1 MKKLKIVFMG
11 TAEFAVPTL
20 EKLFKSG
27 HDVVSVYSSSPKKAN
42 RGMTITQSPVSS
54 TAKKFNLDLHYPDN
68 LKSNDEYNRLKALA
82 PDIIIVIAYG
92 MILPPEI
99 LAIPKKGCFN
109 LHASILPR
117 WRGAAPIQ
125 RAMINGDVK
134 TGISI
139 IKIDEGL
146 DTGDIV
152 LKKEISIDDDD
163 NYRDLE
169 KKLSILGAES
179 FENFFEKI
187 ENPELFEKQDDAKSS
202 YAKKI
207 LKSEARID
215 WNDSAS
221 VISRKINAFF
231 PKPGAWFEY
240 ESKRVKIIKA
250 KKDDQSGI
258 PGEVLDNNL
267 KIACGEN
274 SVQIIEIQKE
284 GKQSCSV
291 EKFLL
296 GNKIN
301 KGTILK

>member
-1 MKKLKIVFMG
+1 
-11 TAEFAVPTL
+11 
-20 EKLFKSG
+20 
-27 HDVVSVYSSSPKKAN
+27 
-42 RGMTITQSPVSS
+42 MTITQSPVSS

-179 FENFFEKI
+179 FENFFDKI
-187 ENPELFEKQDDAKSS
+187 EDPELFEKQDDAKSS
-202 YAKKI
+202 LSLI
-207 LKSEARID
+207 HI
-215 WNDSAS
+215 
-221 VISRKINAFF
+221 
-231 PKPGAWFEY
+231 
-240 ESKRVKIIKA
+240 
-250 KKDDQSGI
+250 
-258 PGEVLDNNL
+258 
-267 KIACGEN
+267 
-274 SVQIIEIQKE
+274 
-284 GKQSCSV
+284 
-291 EKFLL
+291 
-296 GNKIN
+296 
-301 KGTILK
+301 

>member
-27 HDVVSVYSSSPKKAN
+27 YDVVSVYSSSPKKAN
-42 RGMTITQSPVSS
+42 RGMTITQSPVSL
-54 TAKKFNLDLHYPDN
+54 TAKEFNLDLHYSDN
-68 LKSNDEYNRLKALA
+68 LKSHDEYNRLKALA

-139 IKIDEGL
+139 IKMDEGL

-152 LKKEISIDDDD
+152 LKK
-163 NYRDLE
+163 
-169 KKLSILGAES
+169 
-179 FENFFEKI
+179 
-187 ENPELFEKQDDAKSS
+187 
-202 YAKKI
+202 
-207 LKSEARID
+207 
-215 WNDSAS
+215 
-221 VISRKINAFF
+221 
-231 PKPGAWFEY
+231 
-240 ESKRVKIIKA
+240 
-250 KKDDQSGI
+250 
-258 PGEVLDNNL
+258 
-267 KIACGEN
+267 
-274 SVQIIEIQKE
+274 
-284 GKQSCSV
+284 
-291 EKFLL
+291 
-296 GNKIN
+296 
-301 KGTILK
+301 